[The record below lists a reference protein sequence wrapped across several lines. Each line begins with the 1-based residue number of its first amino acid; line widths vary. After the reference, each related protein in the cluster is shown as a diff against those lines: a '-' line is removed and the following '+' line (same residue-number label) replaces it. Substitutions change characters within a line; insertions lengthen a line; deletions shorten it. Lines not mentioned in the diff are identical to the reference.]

1 MRRHLLGLIALS
13 SLIAGAILT
22 YVGGGE
28 SRSLEWT
35 SGLLRSGAVLG
46 AVWLAMPEMRR
57 PGNKWFVGAVLAA
70 FILMAWRPKLFL
82 VAAVLVVVAWIVRP
96 RTQSNAGVRHGGTES
111 PRGQVGTRR

>member
-1 MRRHLLGLIALS
+1 MRRHLLGLIALG

-22 YVGGGE
+22 YVAGGE

-57 PGNKWFVGAVLAA
+57 PGNKWFAGAVLAA
-70 FILMAWRPKLFL
+70 FVLMAWRPRLFL
-82 VAAVLVVVAWIVRP
+82 VAGLLVVVAWVLRP
-96 RTQSNAGVRHGGTES
+96 RTRTAQ
-111 PRGQVGTRR
+111 